1 MQKIVQFFK
10 TSPRT
15 KGEIFSILIGFGILA
30 GMFIVGGIYQFTTN
44 PKDIGTISF
53 ILVGIIFL
61 TAGIGMIN
69 PKMFFKGVV
78 QELPPDND
86 NF

>member
-1 MQKIVQFFK
+1 MKAIIRFFK

-15 KGEIFSILIGFGILA
+15 KWEIFSILIGFGILA
-30 GMFIVGGIYQFTTN
+30 GMFIVGGVYQFAAN
-44 PKDIGTISF
+44 PKDFGNISF

-69 PKMFFKGVV
+69 PKVFFKGVV
-78 QELPPDND
+78 QELPPDSD
-86 NF
+86 RF